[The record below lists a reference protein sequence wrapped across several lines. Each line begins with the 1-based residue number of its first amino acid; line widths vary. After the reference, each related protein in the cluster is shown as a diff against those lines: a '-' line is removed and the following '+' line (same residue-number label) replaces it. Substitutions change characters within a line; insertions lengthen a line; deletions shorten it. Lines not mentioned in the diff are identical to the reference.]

1 MSFLSDMTESM
12 FFRGTSLPYW
22 SAQHYGLTAEYGEAS
37 ISDKESVCYQVL
49 QPRLSTGQSCK
60 GFVLFFH
67 SGQFNMSYN
76 LQQVAYLA
84 LEGYAVGLFD
94 YRGIGHSQGS
104 TTLTGIATDGET
116 AWKAINEVP
125 GNLEK
130 YCLNRLAV
138 FGQGVGADA
147 ALRFAA
153 NHSSEVKALVVES
166 VYATR
171 KGWLKERYGPVVGDV
186 ISKLLKSDAVEPIEV
201 LPTIQCPLVVVKPQK
216 DDFVRKT
223 EQALLSAVLPEQA
236 EVWDVPGKS
245 YLGVFSD
252 NNSPFRGRLTEF
264 LKQSFK

>member
-1 MSFLSDMTESM
+1 MTESM

-49 QPRLSTGQSCK
+49 QPRLSTVQSCK

-116 AWKAINEVP
+116 AWKAI
-125 GNLEK
+125 K
-130 YCLNRLAV
+130 M
-138 FGQGVGADA
+138 
-147 ALRFAA
+147 RFR
-153 NHSSEVKALVVES
+153 E
-166 VYATR
+166 
-171 KGWLKERYGPVVGDV
+171 
-186 ISKLLKSDAVEPIEV
+186 I
-201 LPTIQCPLVVVKPQK
+201 
-216 DDFVRKT
+216 
-223 EQALLSAVLPEQA
+223 
-236 EVWDVPGKS
+236 
-245 YLGVFSD
+245 
-252 NNSPFRGRLTEF
+252 
-264 LKQSFK
+264 

>member
-1 MSFLSDMTESM
+1 MSFLSDVTESM

-22 SAQHYGLTAEYGEAS
+22 SAQHYGLDAEFGEAS

-49 QPRLSTGQSCK
+49 QPRLPQGRLCK

-67 SGQFNMSYN
+67 SAQFNMSYN
-76 LQQVAYLA
+76 MQQVAYLA

-94 YRGIGHSQGS
+94 YRGIGYSQGS
-104 TTLTGIATDGET
+104 TTLNGIARDGES
-116 AWKAINEVP
+116 AWKAISSIP
-125 GNLEK
+125 GNQEK
-130 YCLNRLAV
+130 YCMNRLAV
-138 FGQGVGADA
+138 LGQGVGADA

-186 ISKLLKSDAVEPIEV
+186 ISKLLKSDAPEPIEV
-201 LPTIQCPLVVVKPQK
+201 VPTIQCPLVVVKPQK
-216 DDFVRKT
+216 DDYVRKT
-223 EQALLSAVLPEQA
+223 EQALLSAALPEQA
-236 EVWDVPGKS
+236 EVWEVPGKS

-252 NNSPFRGRLTEF
+252 NNSPFRNRLTEF
-264 LKQSFK
+264 LKVSLK